1 MTAVPTIKLGI
12 PGNKVNL
19 PRIGLGTVPM
29 SVIYGAVDDEESV
42 KVLNHAIDI
51 GCTFWDTADIY
62 GLGHNERL
70 LSRVLKERREE
81 VFVCTKF
88 GLTARERKPGDD
100 GSFMGYLN
108 GINGKPEYV
117 RKSAE
122 ESLERLGIDYID
134 LYYIHR
140 IDPAT
145 LLEDTVA
152 AMAELVKEGK
162 VRYLGLSECTAEQI
176 RRAHKVHPIAA
187 VQIEYSAW
195 TTHVETDGV
204 LDTCRELGITVVAYS
219 PLGHG
224 ALTGNVRSIDDLDKD
239 DWRRNNSR
247 FSLENFNNNL
257 KVVDAFESLAKRH
270 NRKPGQLALAWLLAQ
285 DDNLIVIPGTKR
297 SKYLDENVASG
308 QVKLSAED
316 LKVLRKAIDGAN
328 IQGSRY

>member
-1 MTAVPTIKLGI
+1 MTTIPTTELGI
-12 PGNKVNL
+12 PGNKVSV
-19 PRIGLGTVPM
+19 PRVGLGTVPM
-29 SVIYGAVDDEESV
+29 SVVYGAVDDEESI

-51 GCTFWDTADIY
+51 GCTFWDTADVY

-70 LSRVLKERREE
+70 LSRVLKERRQE

-88 GLTARERKPGDD
+88 GLTARERKQGDE
-100 GSFMGYLN
+100 GNFMSYIN

-117 RKSAE
+117 RKCAD
-122 ESLERLGIDYID
+122 ESLERLGIDCID

-145 LLEDTVA
+145 PLEDTVA

-162 VRYLGLSECTAEQI
+162 VKYIGLSECTAEQI

-247 FSLENFNNNL
+247 FSLENLNNNL
-257 KVVDAFESLAKRH
+257 KVVDAFEALATKH

-308 QVKLSAED
+308 QVKLTAED
-316 LKVLRKAIDGAN
+316 LNVLRKAIDCAN